1 MSATEQTMPLG
12 QTLPPPP
19 TNELPIKGISMG
31 ETMSIALENLAANKL
46 RSLLTTL
53 GVIIGVAAVVA
64 LLAIGHGVQDQIT
77 AQILANGA
85 NLLTVR
91 ADTSH
96 NQSAGPTISYA
107 DAQALA
113 DPSNVPDASL
123 VAPEY
128 QLGFVMSY
136 GSHHAFAPGFAVTPE
151 YATIHNYQLAEGSF
165 ITQEQLNRASNVVVL
180 GSKIAAQLFNGQDA
194 LGKQIRVK
202 GMSFRVIGVLAAK
215 GGDSFGSA
223 DYGAYVPITYAFR
236 ILGREQVGSE
246 GGSNAV
252 SGITVQAKDQASI
265 NQAISEIDA
274 TLRARHHLPSA
285 GSSDDFTIDNQQDLI
300 NTETA
305 NTRTLTLFLA
315 AIAGISLV
323 VGGIGIMNVM
333 LMAVRERTREIG
345 LRKAVGARER
355 DVLSQFVVESL
366 TLATA
371 GGVIGVAIGGTIA
384 LVVSNYG
391 IPVTITADAVLMA
404 VGFSFAVGLFFGIE
418 PARRAARLDPITAL
432 RYE

>member
-1 MSATEQTMPLG
+1 MSVTEQILPLSPPAPPATEMLVR
-12 QTLPPPP
+12 
-19 TNELPIKGISMG
+19 GISLG

-91 ADTSH
+91 TDTSH
-96 NQSAGPTISYA
+96 SQSQGPTISYA
-107 DAQALA
+107 DALALA
-113 DPSNVPDASL
+113 DASNVPDAML

-128 QLGFVMSY
+128 QFPAVMSV
-136 GSHHAFAPGFAVTPE
+136 GSHNSFAPGYAVTPE
-151 YATIHNYQLAEGSF
+151 YAPMHHYQLAEGSF

-180 GSKIAAQLFNGQDA
+180 GAKAANQLFNGQDP
-194 LGKQIRVK
+194 LGKQVRIQ
-202 GMSFRVIGVLAAK
+202 GISFKVIGVLAAK
-215 GGDSFGSA
+215 GGNSFGSA
-223 DYGAYVPITYAFR
+223 DYSAYVPISYAFR
-236 ILGREQVGSE
+236 ILGHEQVGSE

-252 SGITVQAKDQASI
+252 SAITVQARDQNSI
-265 NQAISEIDA
+265 NLAISEIDA
-274 TLRARHHLPSA
+274 TLRARHRLPSD

-305 NTRTLTLFLA
+305 STRTLTLFLA

-333 LMAVRERTREIG
+333 LMSVRERTREIG

-355 DVLSQFVVESL
+355 DVLRQFIIEAL
-366 TLATA
+366 ALATS
-371 GGVIGVAIGGTIA
+371 GGVVGVVIGGTVAFI
-384 LVVSNYG
+384 VSQYG
-391 IPVTITADAVLMA
+391 IPATITADAVLMA